1 MKDLTQKIING
12 DISALSKAI
21 TLIESSLVKEKYEAQ
36 KIITKCLKKSSK
48 SIKIGITGIPG
59 VGKSTFI
66 EKFGKELIKKG
77 KKVAILAIDPT
88 SSISKG
94 SILGDKTRMSKLAAD
109 SNAFIRPS
117 PNNET
122 LGGVTRKT
130 RENIILCEAAGFDVI
145 LIETVGVG
153 QSETTVKTLVDF
165 FLLLMIAGAGDEL
178 QGIKRGIME
187 LADAIV
193 INKCDGENIKNA
205 NKAASIY
212 RRSIQLFPKKENGW
226 KTKVRTCSSVENTG
240 IKNIIDIIDDFDSKM
255 TKNGW
260 KGENRKNQKI
270 VWLHKLI
277 KIELGNKKFEELKEK
292 NYLIK
297 LKNKLTQNQSIYSI
311 IDSIK

>member
-297 LKNKLTQNQSIYSI
+297 LENKLTQNQSIYSI